1 MMQQYRMLQK
11 VKKLR
16 EDKALRALQAARAKL
31 REAHDR
37 HEALKQDVIDSAATL
52 PARERAV
59 YDKILGKTVA
69 MGALDEA
76 KDDVMH
82 IQAEHQKII
91 DRRDRAADRVV
102 RAQEKLAEA
111 QVELKR
117 KQQEVEKID
126 TVTDE
131 KQAEVDAEAMMQEEA
146 EIEDL
151 FSRPRG
157 PGLLVGEAS

>member
-16 EDKALRALQAARAKL
+16 EDKALRALQSARAKL
-31 REAHDR
+31 REANER
-37 HEALKQDVIDSAATL
+37 HAMLIEEVKQGAANL

-59 YDKILGKTVA
+59 YDKILGKTVG
-69 MGALDEA
+69 MGAIDDA
-76 KDDVMH
+76 KDEVMH
-82 IQAEHQKII
+82 ILAEHQKIV

-102 RAQEKLAEA
+102 RAKERLIEA
-111 QVELKR
+111 QKDLKR
-117 KQQEVEKID
+117 RQQEVEKID

-131 KQAEVDAEAMMQEEA
+131 KQREVDEEA
-146 EIEDL
+146 EMKEETEIEDL

-157 PGLLVGEAS
+157 QGLMMGDTI

>member
-16 EDKALRALQAARAKL
+16 EDKALRALQQARAKL
-31 REAHDR
+31 READDR
-37 HEALKQDVIDSAATL
+37 HETLMREVEQSAATL

-59 YDKILGKTVA
+59 YDKILGKTVD
-69 MGALDEA
+69 MGALDDA
-76 KDDVMH
+76 KDEVMQ
-82 IQAEHQKII
+82 ILSDHQKVV

-102 RAQEKLAEA
+102 RAQEHLAEA
-111 QVELKR
+111 QVALKR

-131 KQAEVDAEAMMQEEA
+131 KQREVDIEVARQEET

-157 PGLLVGEAS
+157 MGLAFGEAS